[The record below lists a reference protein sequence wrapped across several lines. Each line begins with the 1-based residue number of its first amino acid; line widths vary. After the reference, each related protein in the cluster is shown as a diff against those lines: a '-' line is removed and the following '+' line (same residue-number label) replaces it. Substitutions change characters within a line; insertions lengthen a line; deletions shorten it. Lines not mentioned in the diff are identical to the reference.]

1 MAVPTNTYQSVSVV
15 GNREDLVNMIFNVDP
30 DVTVL

>member
-1 MAVPTNTYQSVSVV
+1 MALPNNTYQSVSVV
-15 GNREDLVNMIFNVDP
+15 GNREDLVNMVFNVDP

>member
-1 MAVPTNTYQSVSVV
+1 MATYQSVSVV